1 MLDIL
6 LNEPETF
13 NTPDG
18 RLWEINPLK
27 RKDLV
32 IMNKFTTINDKIQAM
47 KKDGNTGAGNEL
59 VFGTGKAKEDTLIGV
74 TDEIIDLSIRE
85 VNTGK
90 RFPEEYRE
98 NIGKAIELCNYVIK
112 ATVGLGE
119 GDGSPLAQRSSGSE

>member
-6 LNEPETF
+6 FNEPETF
-13 NTPDG
+13 KTPDG
-18 RLWEINPLK
+18 RLWQINPLK
-27 RKDLV
+27 RKDLM
-32 IMNKFTTINDKIQAM
+32 IMNKFTKINDKIQELKLDENVA
-47 KKDGNTGAGNEL
+47 GGNEL
-59 VFGTGKAKEDTLIGV
+59 VFGTGNNKEDSLISV

-90 RFPEEYRE
+90 KFPEEYRE

-119 GDGSPLAQRSSGSE
+119 GDGSPLAVKSSGSE